1 MTRSNIE
8 RNRRIHQVRTVVW
21 EDGAVRPLL
30 PDPHGSTQNV
40 VQGFSMASGVLT
52 LRNGSVVTM
61 EEMIRSGEKYELS
74 LPGIA

>member
-30 PDPHGSTQNV
+30 PDPHGITQNV
-40 VQGFSMASGVLT
+40 VQAFSTAQVLGDEENELT
-52 LRNGSVVTM
+52 HGRRLRRAPWS
-61 EEMIRSGEKYELS
+61 R
-74 LPGIA
+74 